1 MARIKDIAPEAVA
14 INLLFSFLDDS
25 SEVAIEKAI
34 TDAGFPCFVSR
45 SSAVLP
51 VYKEYER
58 GIATWLNARSGR
70 LSPVICTGSGCR

>member
-1 MARIKDIAPEAVA
+1 MSAEGKVLETLTPEELQDLVVRIKDLAPEAVA

-34 TDAGFPCFVSR
+34 TDSGLPVFVSR

-51 VYKEYER
+51 VYKE
-58 GIATWLNARSGR
+58 
-70 LSPVICTGSGCR
+70 

>member
-1 MARIKDIAPEAVA
+1 MVRIKDLAPEAVA

-34 TDAGFPCFVSR
+34 TDSGLPVFVSR

-58 GIATWLNARSGR
+58 GIATWLNASLGPVVSGYLSR
-70 LSPVICTGSGCR
+70 LRRR